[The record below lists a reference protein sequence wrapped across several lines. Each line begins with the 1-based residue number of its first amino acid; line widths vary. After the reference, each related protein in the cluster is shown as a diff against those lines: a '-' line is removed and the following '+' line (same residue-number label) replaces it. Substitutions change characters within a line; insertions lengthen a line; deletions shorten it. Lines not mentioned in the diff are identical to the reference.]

1 MNLEE
6 QRKDDNNFQTLSVK
20 CWRTKQYHL
29 KVLPNNFHMN
39 YRIPVGF
46 HLQKAFLPIYSLT
59 SPYGHLSYGQ
69 LLWSQKCLYNTDTSV
84 KWTLGP
90 VLLVSV
96 LKRFDCTMILQLP
109 SCNISLHFS
118 MFFCNKPK
126 LGFYNINSLP
136 CFLHFVFKK
145 VRWLLFLSPLHGTQI
160 LAKIMIIHMY

>member
-96 LKRFDCTMILQLP
+96 LKTFDCTMIL
-109 SCNISLHFS
+109 
-118 MFFCNKPK
+118 
-126 LGFYNINSLP
+126 
-136 CFLHFVFKK
+136 
-145 VRWLLFLSPLHGTQI
+145 
-160 LAKIMIIHMY
+160 